1 MTYTTVPIQACKVN
15 LHHHNRT
22 GRTPDGAYVFC
33 RMIRQGTDMLQL
45 RNRSIRFFPLTFL
58 FFLSLIS
65 VTVSGKLWI
74 QISVCYLTE
83 IKTCQKQV
91 FCDESHESAT
101 LVFSIF
107 FFFLSLHK
115 ASRRKPDIPIMH
127 KAVVSTLSSPIFGTY
142 FLIVSIA
149 LSIGLSG
156 DTAPL

>member
-1 MTYTTVPIQACKVN
+1 MFPAIMPEHIFPHMTYTTVPIQACKVN

-45 RNRSIRFFPLTFL
+45 RTRSIRFFPLTFL

-101 LVFSIF
+101 LVFF
-107 FFFLSLHK
+107 NFL
-115 ASRRKPDIPIMH
+115 
-127 KAVVSTLSSPIFGTY
+127 
-142 FLIVSIA
+142 FLFIA
-149 LSIGLSG
+149 PQSKQKE
-156 DTAPL
+156 T